1 MTVTFIAH
9 SAYLVE
15 WDKFYTL
22 FDYSRRSKLSGFSF
36 AVMRQIINSFY
47 FELLLCY
54 LMSAIGMNRQE
65 CKHK

>member
-1 MTVTFIAH
+1 MCLLCDGF
-9 SAYLVE
+9 
-15 WDKFYTL
+15 
-22 FDYSRRSKLSGFSF
+22 FSF
-36 AVMRQIINSFY
+36 AVALQITYSFY

>member
-1 MTVTFIAH
+1 MLSYISLKV
-9 SAYLVE
+9 
-15 WDKFYTL
+15 YTNFGTL
-22 FDYSRRSKLSGFSF
+22 PRRVKMCLLCDGFFSF
-36 AVMRQIINSFY
+36 AVALQITYSFY